1 MAFSFLTEVSAVCPM
16 MSHHCLDPHDPY
28 AQAEVLVTFEGVFPD
43 IRLLSAIDREGDDI
57 LSDLID
63 EQKRDLI
70 DEIAA
75 FYYEARSAA

>member
-1 MAFSFLTEVSAVCPM
+1 M

-28 AQAEVLVTFEGVFPD
+28 AQAEVLVTFEGLFPD
-43 IRLLSAIDREGDDI
+43 IRLVSAIDGEGDDI

-70 DEIAA
+70 EEIAA
-75 FYYEARSAA
+75 SYREARTAA

>member
-1 MAFSFLTEVSAVCPM
+1 ML
-16 MSHHCLDPHDPY
+16 SHQCLDPHDPY

-43 IRLLSAIDREGDDI
+43 IRLVSAIDREGEDI

-70 DEIAA
+70 EEIFA
-75 FYYEARSAA
+75 FHHEARTAA